1 VGDLED
7 RLVLTNAAT
16 GLASALDRLE
26 GHYHAAGFDAE
37 AVLNLRLVAEELLT
51 NVAKYA
57 FEAEAGRIEL
67 RLSISGASAALEL
80 RDDGRPFD
88 PLAQPAPD
96 LEAPPETRDPGGLGL
111 VLVRAL
117 VDEASYRR
125 EGGSNVLRIV
135 KRRCRP

>member
-1 VGDLED
+1 MGDLEE
-7 RLVLTNAAT
+7 RLVLTNAGT
-16 GLASALDRLE
+16 GLVSALDRLE
-26 GHYHAAGFDAE
+26 GHYHAAALSAE
-37 AVLNLRLVAEELLT
+37 AVLDLRLVAEELLT
-51 NVAKYA
+51 NIAKYA
-57 FEAEAGRIEL
+57 FEAEAGRVEL
-67 RLSISGASAALEL
+67 RLTIAGPSVALEL
-80 RDDGRPFD
+80 RDEGRAFD

-96 LEAPPETRDPGGLGL
+96 LEAPLETRGPGGLGL